1 METNFERNSNVNSLQ
16 QFEALFH
23 HATIGI
29 IISNKLG
36 EIINAN
42 DMACK
47 FFDYQIDEL
56 VGQKIEILLP
66 EKYQHSHQHNRE
78 SFYSNPH
85 NRAMGANRDLNAR
98 KKDGSTFP
106 VEISLSYYKIKEE
119 LFAIAFIIDISERKA
134 NEEFMLAQKNEL
146 EKKTIEISSMNIG
159 LENKIEDRTK
169 MLRETLQELE
179 NSRQE
184 LSEAFDKE
192 KELSDL
198 KSRFVTMASHEFRTP
213 LSTILSSASLLN
225 KYTKTEE
232 QEKRDRHIMRIK
244 DAVGS
249 MKNILEDFLSLGK
262 LEDGL
267 VTARYE
273 NLEVQ
278 DCVHAIKILIE
289 DIQQICK
296 PGQKLIFTHV
306 GEGNLVTDLNMIKN
320 ILVNLISNAIK
331 FSSEN
336 SVINIDCILDGA
348 VIKIVVK
355 DNGIGISE
363 EDQEHLFERF
373 FRAKNASNIQGTGLG
388 LHIVS
393 KYLELMNGKI
403 SLKSILN
410 EGTTF
415 TLEIPNINS

>member
-1 METNFERNSNVNSLQ
+1 MDTNFEKNSNINAFQ
-16 QFEALFH
+16 QFESLFH
-23 HATIGI
+23 FATIGI
-29 IISNKLG
+29 IISNGKG

-42 DMACK
+42 FMACS
-47 FFDYQIDEL
+47 FFGYQMEEL
-56 VGQKIEILLP
+56 VGEKIEILLP
-66 EKYQHSHQHNRE
+66 EKYQHSHLHHRE
-78 SFYSNPH
+78 SFYTNPH
-85 NRAMGANRDLNAR
+85 NRAMGINRDLNGR
-98 KKDGSTFP
+98 KKDGTTFP
-106 VEISLSYYKIKEE
+106 VEISLSYYKIQDE
-119 LFAIAFIIDISERKA
+119 LFAIAFIIDISVRKA
-134 NEEFMLAQKNEL
+134 NEELLLSQKSEL
-146 EKKTIEISSMNIG
+146 EKKTIEITSLNIG
-159 LENKIEDRTK
+159 LENRIEDRTK

-232 QEKRDRHIMRIK
+232 QEKRDRHILRIK

-267 VTARYE
+267 VTARFE
-273 NLEVQ
+273 NLEVP
-278 DCVHAIKILIE
+278 DCIHAIKTLVE

-296 PGQKLIFTHV
+296 PGQKLIFTHN
-306 GEGNLVTDLNMIKN
+306 GEGIIVTDLNLIKN

-331 FSSEN
+331 FSPEN
-336 SVINIDCILDGA
+336 AEIQVECILEGSIIS
-348 VIKIVVK
+348 VVVK
-355 DNGIGISE
+355 DKGIGISE

-393 KYLELMNGKI
+393 KYLELLNGNI
-403 SLKSILN
+403 SIVSKLN
-410 EGTTF
+410 EGTTI
-415 TLEIPNINS
+415 TIQIPNINL

>member
-1 METNFERNSNVNSLQ
+1 METNFERNSNINSLQ

-23 HATIGI
+23 YATIGI
-29 IISNKLG
+29 IISDKHG

-42 DMACK
+42 EMACN
-47 FFDYQIDEL
+47 FFNYQIAEL

-66 EKYQHSHQHNRE
+66 EKYLHSHQQHRN

-85 NRAMGANRDLNAR
+85 NRAMGANRDLNGR
-98 KKDGSTFP
+98 KKDGTTFP

-119 LFAIAFIIDISERKA
+119 LFAIAFIIDISVRKA
-134 NEEFMLAQKNEL
+134 NEEMLLSQKNEL
-146 EKKTIEISSMNIG
+146 EKKATEIVSLNID

-225 KYTKTEE
+225 KYIKTEE

-244 DAVGS
+244 DAVSS

-262 LEDGL
+262 LEDGS
-267 VTARYE
+267 VTARFE
-273 NLEVQ
+273 NLEMQ
-278 DCVHAIKILIE
+278 DCIYAINILIE
-289 DIQQICK
+289 DLQQICK
-296 PGQKLIFTHV
+296 AGQKLLFNHS
-306 GEGNLVTDLNMIKN
+306 GEGAIITDLSLIKN

-331 FSSEN
+331 FSPEN
-336 SVINIDCILDGA
+336 AMINIDCKLEGSTFYL
-348 VIKIVVK
+348 VVK
-355 DNGIGISE
+355 DRGIGIPE
-363 EDQEHLFERF
+363 EDKEHLFERF

-388 LHIVS
+388 LHIIS
-393 KYLELMNGKI
+393 KYLELVNGNITLVSK
-403 SLKSILN
+403 LN

-415 TLEIPNINS
+415 TIQIPNINT

>member
-1 METNFERNSNVNSLQ
+1 METNVEKNSNSNSLQ

-29 IISNKLG
+29 IISNKQG
-36 EIINAN
+36 DIINAN
-42 DMACK
+42 EMACN
-47 FFDYQIDEL
+47 FFHYSKEEL
-56 VGQKIEILLP
+56 IGQKIEILLP
-66 EKYQHSHQHNRE
+66 EKYQGTHQQNRE
-78 SFYSNPH
+78 SFHANPH
-85 NRAMGANRDLNAR
+85 NRAMGANRDLYGR

-106 VEISLSYYKIKEE
+106 VEISLSYYRIKEE
-119 LFAIAFIIDISERKA
+119 LFAIAFIIDITVRKA
-134 NEEFMLAQKNEL
+134 SDELLLRQKSEL
-146 EKKTIEISSMNIG
+146 EKKTIEISTLNIG

-184 LSEAFDKE
+184 LSEAFEKE

-213 LSTILSSASLLN
+213 LSTILSSASLLS

-232 QEKRDRHIMRIK
+232 QEKRDRHIQRIK
-244 DAVGS
+244 DSVSS

-267 VTARYE
+267 VTSRFE
-273 NLEVQ
+273 DLEVTE
-278 DCVHAIKILIE
+278 CIHAIEILIE

-296 PGQKLIFTHV
+296 PGQKLAFTHQ
-306 GEGNLVTDLNMIKN
+306 GDGRITTDLNLIKN
-320 ILVNLISNAIK
+320 IMVNLISNAIK
-331 FSSEN
+331 FSPEKS
-336 SVINIDCILDGA
+336 IIQIQCTLKDTGIA
-348 VIKIVVK
+348 VKVK
-355 DNGIGISE
+355 DQGIGISS

-393 KYLELMNGKI
+393 KYLELLNGKI
-403 SLKSILN
+403 SVSSNLN

-415 TLEIPNINS
+415 LIEIPNIKS

>member
-1 METNFERNSNVNSLQ
+1 M
-16 QFEALFH
+16 
-23 HATIGI
+23 
-29 IISNKLG
+29 
-36 EIINAN
+36 
-42 DMACK
+42 
-47 FFDYQIDEL
+47 
-56 VGQKIEILLP
+56 
-66 EKYQHSHQHNRE
+66 
-78 SFYSNPH
+78 
-85 NRAMGANRDLNAR
+85 
-98 KKDGSTFP
+98 
-106 VEISLSYYKIKEE
+106 SYYKIKEE

-134 NEEFMLAQKNEL
+134 NEEFMLAQKRTG
-146 EKKTIEISSMNIG
+146 EKN
-159 LENKIEDRTK
+159 DRNFLDEYWFRKQNRGSNK

-278 DCVHAIKILIE
+278 DCAYAIKILIE

-296 PGQKLIFTHV
+296 PGQNLYLHMLAKETLLLI
-306 GEGNLVTDLNMIKN
+306 
-320 ILVNLISNAIK
+320 
-331 FSSEN
+331 
-336 SVINIDCILDGA
+336 
-348 VIKIVVK
+348 
-355 DNGIGISE
+355 
-363 EDQEHLFERF
+363 
-373 FRAKNASNIQGTGLG
+373 
-388 LHIVS
+388 
-393 KYLELMNGKI
+393 
-403 SLKSILN
+403 
-410 EGTTF
+410 
-415 TLEIPNINS
+415 

>member
-198 KSRFVTMASHEFRTP
+198 KS
-213 LSTILSSASLLN
+213 
-225 KYTKTEE
+225 
-232 QEKRDRHIMRIK
+232 
-244 DAVGS
+244 
-249 MKNILEDFLSLGK
+249 
-262 LEDGL
+262 
-267 VTARYE
+267 
-273 NLEVQ
+273 
-278 DCVHAIKILIE
+278 
-289 DIQQICK
+289 
-296 PGQKLIFTHV
+296 
-306 GEGNLVTDLNMIKN
+306 
-320 ILVNLISNAIK
+320 
-331 FSSEN
+331 
-336 SVINIDCILDGA
+336 
-348 VIKIVVK
+348 
-355 DNGIGISE
+355 
-363 EDQEHLFERF
+363 
-373 FRAKNASNIQGTGLG
+373 
-388 LHIVS
+388 
-393 KYLELMNGKI
+393 
-403 SLKSILN
+403 
-410 EGTTF
+410 
-415 TLEIPNINS
+415 